1 MLVPLGDKSHS
12 VPDHNDAR
20 QNWDLPAYVGQDV
33 SPLARNVSVE
43 SPSPVII
50 RRSSGLALSSC
61 RTRGPA
67 DCRIALVCPTSA
79 LRAPGP
85 AATQLSI
92 SRIAVV
98 APRNGARTSQ
108 GCGASRREA
117 VEQWQDLFRSDA
129 ESPNPLCEP
138 FGYHYLAQLLVDPT
152 PRPARWRIDRYK
164 PSRDFRISS
173 KTTRPG
179 VRSMSKKSPRWW
191 SAGAETATQR
201 GPKLIS

>member
-108 GCGASRREA
+108 GCGGCASRREA

-129 ESPNPLCEP
+129 ESPDPQCEP
-138 FGYHYLAQLLVDPT
+138 FGYHYLAQLLVDPYSAT
-152 PRPARWRIDRYK
+152 RQVAYRSIQTFPGFQ
-164 PSRDFRISS
+164 DF
-173 KTTRPG
+173 
-179 VRSMSKKSPRWW
+179 
-191 SAGAETATQR
+191 E
-201 GPKLIS
+201 